1 MNSYVDYE
9 FYITQYYGKL
19 EQDDFSRA
27 VIKASAHVRKITF
40 GRADEYTEDDSVK
53 FATCAICDVIAA
65 HEKRLEIHNGMDVT
79 SENTD
84 GYIVAYAQE
93 RSSGES
99 LEELLNRKIYQAAE
113 VYLLPTGLLNWGIN
127 DADEW

>member
-27 VIKASAHVRKITF
+27 IIRASAHVRKITF

-65 HEKRLEIHNGMDVT
+65 HEKRLQIHNGMDVI

-84 GYIVAYAQE
+84 RYTVAYAQE

-99 LEELLNRKIYQAAE
+99 LEELLNRKIYQVAE